1 MVLSTILRTAFG
13 RKEPD
18 LPVAIGY
25 ESGEFTRRI
34 NLNMG
39 KTQPVLNAVCACIFP
54 YIIGYFLHFA
64 QALMPRW

>member
-1 MVLSTILRTAFG
+1 MVVSTILRMPFG

-34 NLNMG
+34 NLDTG
-39 KTQPVLNAVCACIFP
+39 IAQPVLNVICACIFP
-54 YIIGYFLHFA
+54 YISGYFLHFA